1 MTEPTWDDIRA
12 KFAAIAEANEEEVTA
27 MSSAMHIGMTIT
39 GMMEAVGAAAKA
51 LKDAGMEPED
61 GTIGTA
67 TAVTN
72 KQTGVSYL
80 ISVAIAD
87 DDDIA
92 QYSAM
97 LATARDITEAGTD
110 ETKH

>member
-12 KFAAIAEANEEEVTA
+12 KFAAAAVASDEEVGA
-27 MSSAMHIGMTIT
+27 LSSAMHLGMTIT
-39 GMMEAVGAAAKA
+39 GMMDAIGEAASR
-51 LKDAGMEPED
+51 LKDAGMTPED
-61 GTIGTA
+61 GTVGTA

-97 LATARDITEAGTD
+97 LATARDIGEAGTD